1 MIQMIFRKLLFLIS
15 HEIRTDFRRKT
26 EFFGILLY
34 GFSLLFLVGY
44 SAQSVKD
51 TKTAT
56 ILFWL
61 AVVFSCLF
69 VSRKSFS
76 DLHSGASAAIFTYY
90 HPLEFYLSRWIYAWC
105 INFFITL
112 LFSVFFTLWFGMDFF
127 LLSDG
132 VFFLFSGITAVHTV
146 LFLSASFGMMHEKSA
161 TLSLLTG
168 IPLIIPVM
176 MTVLKAGF
184 YLADGTFGVFGGN
197 LMSLLWAITG
207 ISFALSLVL
216 FPYLWKP

>member
-1 MIQMIFRKLLFLIS
+1 MIFRKLLFLIS

-26 EFFGILLY
+26 ELFGILLY

-51 TKTAT
+51 TKTAM
-56 ILFWL
+56 ILFWMV
-61 AVVFSCLF
+61 VVFSCLF
-69 VSRKSFS
+69 ASRKSFS
-76 DLHSGASAAIFTYY
+76 GLNSGSSATIFTYY
-90 HPLEFYLSRWIYAWC
+90 HPLEFYLSRWIYAWG
-105 INFFITL
+105 INFFTAM
-112 LFSVFFTLWFGMDFF
+112 LFSVFFAVWFRIDFF
-127 LLSDG
+127 SLSDG
-132 VFFLFSGITAVHTV
+132 LLFLFSGTTAMHTV

-176 MTVLKAGF
+176 MATLKAGF

-197 LMSLLWAITG
+197 LISMLWAITG